1 MSTAP
6 ILKKVD
12 RTLDKAD
19 DMLDAAGSKANE
31 VVDDAVDLG
40 HDAIN
45 AASKKARKAAQSID
59 EQESELREDLAARVS
74 DLGNKFQDGKEATMQ
89 LFTDIA
95 AGASNLTQRAGR
107 YVRENPGK
115 SFAAVTLLTLVAATA
130 VRRRRRGGKND

>member
-1 MSTAP
+1 MNTAP

-40 HDAIN
+40 HDAIKS
-45 AASKKARKAAQSID
+45 AGKKARKAAESVD
-59 EQESELREDLAARVS
+59 DQESELRDDLAARVS

>member
-1 MSTAP
+1 MNTAP

-19 DMLDAAGSKANE
+19 NMLDAAGSKANE

-45 AASKKARKAAQSID
+45 AAGKKARKAAESVD
-59 EQESELREDLAARVS
+59 DQESELRDDLAARVS

-95 AGASNLTQRAGR
+95 AGASNLTQRAGQ
-107 YVRENPGK
+107 YVRANPGK

-130 VRRRRRGGKND
+130 MRRRRRGGKND